1 MRIGD
6 AVVSLQAVNAIMYD
20 NGVERRLPF
29 KVKYKLSRIKE
40 ALLKEAQVYEDE
52 RVKLIEELGTDVE
65 RDGGEMV
72 KEVVEEENLKIFF
85 DKVNE
90 IMETKIAGTIP
101 KLTEEDLSPIEE
113 IDIDISEVQMKAF
126 FTFLIDLPTEE

>member
-40 ALLKEAQVYEDE
+40 VLLKEAQVYEDE

-90 IMETKIAGTIP
+90 ILETKIAGTIP

-126 FTFLIDLPTEE
+126 FTFLIDPPTEE

>member
-6 AVVSLQAVNAIMYD
+6 AVVSLQAVNAIMYE

-90 IMETKIAGTIP
+90 ILETKIAGTIP

-126 FTFLIDLPTEE
+126 FTFLIDPPTEE

>member
-101 KLTEEDLSPIEE
+101 KLKEEDLSPIEE